1 MTRAETVP
9 MPRLLLALSLYAI
22 AAIAFAGTPAA
33 TDDASG
39 KPAKPA
45 APVATTEPE
54 TTPAATPAPA
64 PSRASSSSRSSAK
77 RWHSTLPGM
86 IR

>member
-45 APVATTEPE
+45 AP
-54 TTPAATPAPA
+54 AATPAPA

>member
-22 AAIAFAGTPAA
+22 AAIAYAGTPAA

-45 APVATTEPE
+45 APVRLPVRWWP
-54 TTPAATPAPA
+54 PAATPAPA